1 VKFSTIIL
9 TSLLQKY
16 DNEMFWW
23 RSKGFKQK
31 LPLMFSLQHFIFC
44 VIFIVEVY
52 TVLVKVYRPT
62 VFFRKNWVGL
72 N

>member
-1 VKFSTIIL
+1 VSLHYLVKFSTIIL

-31 LPLMFSLQHFIFC
+31 LPLMFSLQHFIF
-44 VIFIVEVY
+44 F
-52 TVLVKVYRPT
+52 VL
-62 VFFRKNWVGL
+62 FL
-72 N
+72 